1 MPSSVILGTA
11 RTPFGKMGGGLSSLD
26 ATDLGGTVI
35 EAALERSGV
44 APEQVEQV
52 VFGQVLQAGQGQ
64 IPSRQAQIKGGIPKE
79 VPSETINKV
88 CASGMRSLGLADQA
102 IRAGDTD
109 VAVTGGMESMSQA
122 PYLLPGA
129 RFGFRMGDVKAIDA
143 MTHDGLT
150 NPFTEK
156 QMINEAS
163 EVSNELEITRADMDR
178 FAERSHQL
186 AAEATD
192 AGRLADEIVG
202 VTVKSRKGETTVEA
216 DEAIRP
222 DTTLETLAKLK
233 AIGGDDATHT
243 AGNAP
248 GVNDGAGAVVV
259 ASDEW
264 AEREGREPL
273 ARVVSYGTVAD
284 DFPYLAKTPARAAKQ
299 ALEKIGKSPEDVDLW
314 EINEAF
320 ASVAINSMRM
330 LGIDEEKVNV
340 NGGAIALG
348 HPIGASGARIVGAL
362 VHELRRRGGGL
373 GVAAICSGG
382 GQGDAIVIEVNGAEP
397 VQRAPRA
404 IAAGCR
410 VLRSRQ
416 DPDGGVE
423 RDAVRPRRGPPGDR
437 QAAPACGAGGRAP
450 PLPAARRDR
459 RAHRRGAAR
468 SPAS

>member
-1 MPSSVILGTA
+1 
-11 RTPFGKMGGGLSSLD
+11 MGGGLKSLD

-35 EAALERSGV
+35 EAALDRSGV

-88 CASGMRSLGLADQA
+88 CASGMRSVGIADQA
-102 IRAGDTD
+102 IRAGDSN
-109 VAVTGGMESMSQA
+109 VAVTGGMESMSNA

-129 RFGFRMGDVKAIDA
+129 RFGFRMGDVKALDA

-150 NPFTEK
+150 NPFTNK

-163 EVSNELEITRADMDR
+163 EVGNELEISRVDMDR
-178 FAERSHQL
+178 FAERSHRL
-186 AAEATD
+186 ANEATE
-192 AGRLADEIVG
+192 AGRLAEEIVG
-202 VTVKSRKGETTVEA
+202 VTVKSRKGESTVEA

-248 GVNDGAGAVVV
+248 GVNDGAGAIVV
-259 ASDEW
+259 ASEEW
-264 AEREGREPL
+264 AEKEGKTPL
-273 ARVVSYGTVAD
+273 ARILSYGTVAD
-284 DFPYLAKTPARAAKQ
+284 DFPYLAKTPANAAKQ
-299 ALEKIGKSPEDVDLW
+299 ALEKIGKSADEVDLW

-320 ASVAINSMRM
+320 ASVALNSVRM
-330 LGIDEEKVNV
+330 LGVDEEKVNV

-348 HPIGASGARIVGAL
+348 HPIGASGSRIIGAL

-382 GQGDAIVIEVNGAEP
+382 GQGDAIVIEVDKA
-397 VQRAPRA
+397 
-404 IAAGCR
+404 
-410 VLRSRQ
+410 
-416 DPDGGVE
+416 
-423 RDAVRPRRGPPGDR
+423 
-437 QAAPACGAGGRAP
+437 
-450 PLPAARRDR
+450 
-459 RAHRRGAAR
+459 
-468 SPAS
+468 

>member
-102 IRAGDTD
+102 IRAGDSS
-109 VAVTGGMESMSQA
+109 VAVTGGMESMSSA

-129 RFGFRMGDVKAIDA
+129 RFGFRMGDVKALDA

-150 NPFTEK
+150 NPFTNK

-163 EVSNELEITRADMDR
+163 EVGNELEITRVDMDR
-178 FAERSHQL
+178 FAERSHRL

-192 AGRLADEIVG
+192 AGRLAEEIVG
-202 VTVKSRKGETTVEA
+202 VTVKSRKGESMVEA

-233 AIGGDDATHT
+233 AIGGEDATHT

-248 GVNDGAGAVVV
+248 GVNDGAGAIVV
-259 ASDEW
+259 ASEEW
-264 AEREGREPL
+264 AEKEGKTPL
-273 ARVVSYGTVAD
+273 ARILSYGTVAD
-284 DFPYLAKTPARAAKQ
+284 DFPYLAKTPANAAKQ
-299 ALEKIGKSPEDVDLW
+299 ALEKIGKSAAEVDLW

-320 ASVAINSMRM
+320 ASVALNSVRM
-330 LGIDEEKVNV
+330 LGVDEEKVNV

-348 HPIGASGARIVGAL
+348 HPIGASGSRIVGAL

-382 GQGDAIVIEVNGAEP
+382 GQGDAIVVEVNG
-397 VQRAPRA
+397 
-404 IAAGCR
+404 G
-410 VLRSRQ
+410 
-416 DPDGGVE
+416 
-423 RDAVRPRRGPPGDR
+423 
-437 QAAPACGAGGRAP
+437 
-450 PLPAARRDR
+450 
-459 RAHRRGAAR
+459 
-468 SPAS
+468 

>member
-1 MPSSVILGTA
+1 MSKTVILSTA

-35 EAALERSGV
+35 AEALDRADVKADEVQGV
-44 APEQVEQV
+44 VY
-52 VFGQVLQAGQGQ
+52 GQVLQAGQGQ
-64 IPSRQAQIKGGIPKE
+64 IPSRQAQIKAGIPKE

-88 CASGMRSLGLADQA
+88 CASSMRAIGLADQA
-102 IRAGDTD
+102 IRADDLEIG
-109 VAVTGGMESMSQA
+109 VAGGMESMSKA

-129 RFGFRMGDVKAIDA
+129 RFGFRMGDVTAIDA

-186 AAEATD
+186 AHKATEDGKLAE
-192 AGRLADEIVG
+192 EIVT
-202 VTVKSRKGETTVEA
+202 VTVHSRKGDTEVAA

-222 DTTLETLAKLK
+222 DTTLEVLSKLK
-233 AIGGDDATHT
+233 AVGGDDATHT

-264 AEREGREPL
+264 AKQNGKSPIATVL
-273 ARVVSYGTVAD
+273 AYGQVAD
-284 DFPYLAKTPARAAKQ
+284 DFPYLARTPAKAAMQ
-299 ALEKIGKSPEDVDLW
+299 ALEKIGKKPGDVDLW

-330 LGIDEEKVNV
+330 LEIDDDKVNV

-362 VHELRRRGGGL
+362 VHELKRRGGGL
-373 GVAAICSGG
+373 GCAAICSGG
-382 GQGDAIVIEVNGAEP
+382 GQGDAILVEVNG
-397 VQRAPRA
+397 
-404 IAAGCR
+404 
-410 VLRSRQ
+410 S
-416 DPDGGVE
+416 
-423 RDAVRPRRGPPGDR
+423 
-437 QAAPACGAGGRAP
+437 
-450 PLPAARRDR
+450 
-459 RAHRRGAAR
+459 
-468 SPAS
+468 

>member
-11 RTPFGKMGGGLSSLD
+11 RTPFGKMGGGLKSLD
-26 ATDLGGTVI
+26 ATDLGGQVI
-35 EAALERSGV
+35 EAALDRSGV

-102 IRAGDTD
+102 IRAGDSH

-122 PYLLPGA
+122 PYLLPNA
-129 RFGFRMGDVKAIDA
+129 RFGFRMGDVQALDA

-163 EVSNELEITRADMDR
+163 EVSNELEITRVDMDR
-178 FAERSHQL
+178 FAERSHRL
-186 AAEATD
+186 AHEATE

-202 VTVKSRKGETTVEA
+202 VTVKSRKGETMVEA

-222 DTTLETLAKLK
+222 DTTLETLAGLK
-233 AIGGDDATHT
+233 GIGGPDATHT

-248 GVNDGAGAVVV
+248 GVNDGAGAIVV
-259 ASDEW
+259 ASEEW
-264 AEREGREPL
+264 AEKEGRAPL
-273 ARVVSYGTVAD
+273 ARILSYGTVAD
-284 DFPYLAKTPARAAKQ
+284 DFPYLAKTPANAAKQ
-299 ALEKIGKSPEDVDLW
+299 ALEKIGRSADEVDLW

-320 ASVAINSMRM
+320 ASVAINSVRM
-330 LGIDEEKVNV
+330 LGVDEEKVNV

-382 GQGDAIVIEVNGAEP
+382 GQGDAIVIEVNG
-397 VQRAPRA
+397 
-404 IAAGCR
+404 G
-410 VLRSRQ
+410 
-416 DPDGGVE
+416 
-423 RDAVRPRRGPPGDR
+423 
-437 QAAPACGAGGRAP
+437 
-450 PLPAARRDR
+450 
-459 RAHRRGAAR
+459 
-468 SPAS
+468 